1 MTENKVTIRMDQNK
15 LKEQLKKIMKIY
27 VSCDSSRESISDKSD
42 EYGNPSPE
50 AESFYSDINNELR
63 NVRLRHQWITD
74 RMNRIIQINESG
86 IGKRDKTTGVISI
99 DVPESV
105 DKKGISGFDA
115 WGQGVLD
122 SKTLVEYSE
131 KGCTPEHYDALV
143 ARMKQYQDDPSYA
156 AAVFDEIGP
165 GRLLDLPLDIQSKFA
180 SSTSREAAG
189 NTRDAKSEL
198 STVLGHL
205 LSTRSQS
212 WDDNEAKNYADRL
225 THYAEEKNKGARIES
240 LNAMLSASQEE
251 DINDDGTRET
261 IGLNYND
268 TFLVELANK
277 LEHFKSSGFDSRATI
292 PHEDSLEGVVHA
304 MTGNP
309 AAAIKWLVPDGPQND
324 PLQNEKAT
332 ERVRRIRSLVSRRA
346 VSDNTWT
353 TDWAHIAERI
363 DQGDGYA
370 LGNHE
375 YRGSSGFFKQSAQAI
390 AVSGI
395 LNEIG
400 MGDKNKGTPAFV
412 SDSARISIA
421 NILSNHPASVDDS
434 AQAGNGKVPIL
445 ETNPGIEG
453 KTRWEPLFTDRALS
467 NLVGQVSL
475 NAKTSADLGEAMRK
489 YHEQEFKE
497 AVAAKDKGKINDIV
511 EQQSQTNGFFAGA
524 QGRTLVEI
532 ANNEDVKQRFKNN
545 TVSYGVGL
553 IPVAGGLGQ
562 LLMSHD
568 DMTPFSVDNAAK
580 AETASEANRQE
591 MKRLNSDQ
599 LTLQMLN
606 SKVYTDAEVKEAA
619 DKAMDKSNVSLV
631 VDEEG
636 KSKVSDLK
644 PEDLAKVNSK
654 GSSSGVGDG
663 ISRLGEK
670 LHGDGIDIRS
680 SSKTT
685 FDDGFKIAKPGDDAS
700 PADAWR

>member
-1 MTENKVTIRMDQNK
+1 MTENKVTIRMDQTK
-15 LKEQLKKIMKIY
+15 LKEQLKRIMKIY
-27 VSCDSSRESISDKSD
+27 VSCDSSRETISDKSD
-42 EYGNPSPE
+42 EYGKPSPE

-131 KGCTPEHYDALV
+131 KGCTPEHYDALM
-143 ARMKQYQDDPSYA
+143 ARMKHYQSDPSYA

-165 GRLLDLPLDIQSKFA
+165 SRLLDLPLDIQNKLPN
-180 SSTSREAAG
+180 STSREAAV
-189 NTRDAKSEL
+189 NARDAKSEL
-198 STVLGHL
+198 SAILGHL

-225 THYAEEKNKGARIES
+225 TFYAEEKNKGARIES
-240 LNAMLSASQEE
+240 LNAILSTSQEE
-251 DINDDGTRET
+251 DINGDGTRET
-261 IGLNYND
+261 VGLNYND
-268 TFLVELANK
+268 AFLLELANK
-277 LEHFKSSGFDSRATI
+277 LEHFKSKGFDGRATI
-292 PHEDSLEGVVHA
+292 PHKDALEGVVHA
-304 MTGNP
+304 MTANP
-309 AAAIKWLVPDGPQND
+309 AAAMKWLVPDGPQND
-324 PLQNEKAT
+324 PLNNEKAT
-332 ERVRRIRSLVSRRA
+332 ERVQRIRSLVSRETI
-346 VSDNTWT
+346 SDNTWA
-353 TDWAHIAERI
+353 TDWAHIAERL

-370 LGNHE
+370 LGNRE
-375 YRGSSGFFKQSAQAI
+375 YKGSSGFFKQSAEAI

-395 LNEIG
+395 LNEVG
-400 MGDKNKGTPAFV
+400 MGDKDKGTPVFV

-434 AQAGNGKVPIL
+434 AQDGNGKLPIV
-445 ETNPGIEG
+445 ETNPGVKG

-475 NAKTSADLGEAMRK
+475 NAKTSADLGEAMRE
-489 YHEQEFKE
+489 YHEQEFNE
-497 AVAAKDKGKINDIV
+497 AVAAKDKGRINDIV
-511 EQQSQTNGFFAGA
+511 DRQSKTNGFFAGA
-524 QGRTLVEI
+524 QGRTLVEV
-532 ANNEDVKQRFKNN
+532 ANNKDMKQRFKNN

-553 IPVAGGLGQ
+553 IPVAGGVGR
-562 LLMSHD
+562 LLMSND

-580 AETASEANRQE
+580 ARTASESNKQE

-606 SKVYTDAEVKEAA
+606 SGVYSDAEVKAA
-619 DKAMDKSNVSLV
+619 AGSASDKSNVSLV
-631 VDEEG
+631 VDEKG
-636 KSKVSDLK
+636 KSKVSDIK

-654 GSSSGVGDG
+654 GANTGVADG
-663 ISRLGEK
+663 ISRLGEQ
-670 LHGDGIDIRS
+670 LHGNGVDIRS

-685 FDDGFKIAKPGDDAS
+685 FDDGFKIANPGDDAS